1 MLAHS
6 PGSLLRVT
14 VDCGRTTAAFTRPT
28 RLTEETS
35 EDVGRA
41 FDDLVADPV
50 APHLTLDLG
59 AVEFISSVALGQLVA
74 LNRQVR
80 TKGGSLQLTNLR
92 AGVRQVL
99 TLTRLDRLLDI
110 APPSPALAS

>member
-1 MLAHS
+1 MFAHS
-6 PGSLLRVT
+6 SGSLLRIT
-14 VDCGRTTAAFTRPT
+14 VDSGRATATFTRPT

-35 EDVGRA
+35 ADVGRA
-41 FDDLVADPV
+41 FDDLVADSV

-80 TKGGSLQLTNLR
+80 AKGGSLLLTNLR
-92 AGVRQVL
+92 SGVHQVL
-99 TLTRLDRLLDI
+99 VLTRLDRLLAI
-110 APPSPALAS
+110 APPSQALAS